1 MIHAKLSNNV
11 LLRICTAIFIKPA
24 KSGFPPNVLNR
35 KIKTQNINED
45 NEETQSGENEEG
57 YSEIVAETNE
67 ESIED
72 NLLEDF
78 ENNKHDSLEVSK
90 NEEITKL
97 KTNSSNSHSDTLA
110 INNLQKLFLNA
121 TSQIA
126 DKYVSDQLY
135 GLNKAV
141 DRMRTEQCDQ
151 TCQMEEIAK
160 L

>member
-1 MIHAKLSNNV
+1 MIHAKLSKNV

-24 KSGFPPNVLNR
+24 KSGFLPYVLNR

-45 NEETQSGENEEG
+45 NEETQSDENEEG

-72 NLLEDF
+72 LLEDF

-97 KTNSSNSHSDTLA
+97 EINSSNSHSDTLA

-126 DKYVSDQLY
+126 DKYVSDSY
-135 GLNKAV
+135 MV
-141 DRMRTEQCDQ
+141 
-151 TCQMEEIAK
+151 
-160 L
+160 